1 MKNPFLKDVTPE
13 DLDLKPLFTI
23 HNDPEGNIK
32 NEFFCANIA
41 EALNRS
47 ELSIDIWFCFAMKT
61 LIHDFGYVLQAF
73 SKEPFNM
80 EQYEAA
86 FLENLEKMITIN
98 TSSIEE

>member
-1 MKNPFLKDVTPE
+1 MKDIFLKDITPE

-23 HNDPEGNIK
+23 YNGSKGNIQ
-32 NEFFCANIA
+32 NQIFCLNIA
-41 EALNRS
+41 EALNRT
-47 ELSIDIWFCFAMKT
+47 ELPIDVWFCFAMKT
-61 LIHDFGYVLQAF
+61 LIQDFGHVLQAF